1 MDCGKVGKL
10 IWELRTEKGMTQK
23 ALADALHISDRA
35 VSKWERGA
43 GCPDVSLLGELSGVL
58 GVNIEK
64 ILSGELEPS
73 LTDGGNM
80 KRIQF
85 YVCPSCGNVLT
96 GTGQADISCCGRRL
110 EPLKAA
116 SVGDTSAGDTSVDD
130 TPAGDTS
137 AGGEHALCV
146 EEVEDEYFLTTRH
159 TMEKG
164 HHLLFVACVAY
175 DRMLLVRLYPEQS
188 VEVRMPRMRGDLYVC
203 CSRDGLF
210 RLGPP
215 RPNKGREKSAT

>member
-116 SVGDTSAGDTSVDD
+116 SADDTSAD
-130 TPAGDTS
+130 A
-137 AGGEHALCV
+137 EHALCV
-146 EEVEDEYFLTTRH
+146 EEVEDEYFFTTRH

-188 VEVRMPRMRGDLYVC
+188 VEVRMPRMHGDLYVC

-215 RPNKGREKSAT
+215 RPKN